1 MFFSLPVI
9 SGTCFLLEQ
18 ERCFSFKRKPLPLL
32 IGMLLLFEYEHSFCS
47 CGNVFFLE
55 NSRAFHFVL
64 ILLYFLKI
72 NFCPLDF
79 GQRKFLRKNY
89 VKSKRFV

>member
-1 MFFSLPVI
+1 MRK
-9 SGTCFLLEQ
+9 CF
-18 ERCFSFKRKPLPLL
+18 
-32 IGMLLLFEYEHSFCS
+32 
-47 CGNVFFLE
+47 FFLE

>member
-32 IGMLLLFEYEHSFCS
+32 IGMLLLLEKEHSFSS

-79 GQRKFLRKNY
+79 WTKKIFKEKLC
-89 VKSKRFV
+89 